1 MEVVKTMSV
10 KRLVRIAILAA
21 VLFVQEFALS
31 FIPNV
36 QLTQCLIAVYYY
48 AFGLLDTIIIITIH
62 VFLDNLTMGSFNLI
76 YTPAMYIGWIT
87 LPLILHLFRK
97 NQNRFFSATL
107 VGLHSIFYSFC
118 FVLSNVLVAEV
129 PFLPYFIS
137 DIPFEI
143 ILIVN
148 GFLTTLLLKDKLVE
162 LLKKYTHKD
171 KSLQKL

>member
-1 MEVVKTMSV
+1 MSV

-36 QLTQCLIAVYYY
+36 QFTQCLIAIFYY
-48 AFGLLDTIIIITIH
+48 AFGLVDTIIIITIH

-76 YTPAMYIGWIT
+76 YTPAMFLGWIT
-87 LPLILHLFRK
+87 LPLILHIFRK
-97 NQNRFFSATL
+97 NQNKFFSATL
-107 VGLHSIFYSFC
+107 VGLHGIIYSF
-118 FVLSNVLVAEV
+118 FYVLSNVLIAEV

-162 LLKKYTHKD
+162 ILKKYTNEN
-171 KSLQKL
+171 KSLHST